1 MPICFRER
9 AIDNED
15 VHEIVSSTTATKRK
29 RDDEL
34 QRSAP
39 KKHKTQ
45 PVEEPT
51 IVGRFFRLTNQLKVV
66 EQDLKAERA
75 ATKTLRKKIEMLEA
89 GKGSLDSLK
98 VIEETICDREKTI
111 AATQD
116 CVMMLERS
124 LERKELAMATAASVL
139 KLSKPPV

>member
-1 MPICFRER
+1 
-9 AIDNED
+9 
-15 VHEIVSSTTATKRK
+15 
-29 RDDEL
+29 L
-34 QRSAP
+34 W
-39 KKHKTQ
+39 
-45 PVEEPT
+45 
-51 IVGRFFRLTNQLKVV
+51 GRLFQLANQLNAV

-89 GKGSLDSLK
+89 GKGPLDSLK

-116 CVMMLERS
+116 RVKMLERS
-124 LERKELAMATAASVL
+124 SERKGLAMATAASVL